1 MGDNV
6 NSVWAKH
13 KELKQHIIKME
24 NQVRN
29 AHLQAKD
36 IYQPMLD
43 HSKNKV
49 IPVLRGAEMMGLYE
63 LRQYHTDRIATTDL
77 TGMEAVTQ
85 LPNYMSTLNEESQ
98 KRAFVR
104 KRPQRGW
111 GRDIVTFLSLRRN
124 CWRQKSAL

>member
-6 NSVWAKH
+6 NSVGAKH

-63 LRQYHTDRIATTDL
+63 LRQYHTDRIAK
-77 TGMEAVTQ
+77 
-85 LPNYMSTLNEESQ
+85 Y
-98 KRAFVR
+98 RF
-104 KRPQRGW
+104 
-111 GRDIVTFLSLRRN
+111 IY
-124 CWRQKSAL
+124 